1 MKKNFFNL
9 FAIAALAVSTL
20 IAGCNGCSK
29 SDQEAWDRFLKHA
42 KECADK
48 KDAFMANCKAQKEAD
63 AWAELQACKNACP
76 FDIGACNL
84 NPNCIIEKLN
94 ERIRCMNACEER
106 YRQRILS
113 NIECENKWN
122 DAFWECLNK
131 KP

>member
-1 MKKNFFNL
+1 M
-9 FAIAALAVSTL
+9 I
-20 IAGCNGCSK
+20 NGCK
-29 SDQEAWDRFLKHA
+29 CNKAEEEAWTKFLKQA

-48 KDAFMANCKAQKEAD
+48 KDAFMTSCNAQKEAD

-76 FDIGACNL
+76 FDIGGCGIDI
-84 NPNCIIEKLN
+84 NCITERLN
-94 ERIRCMNACEER
+94 ERIRCLNACEEK